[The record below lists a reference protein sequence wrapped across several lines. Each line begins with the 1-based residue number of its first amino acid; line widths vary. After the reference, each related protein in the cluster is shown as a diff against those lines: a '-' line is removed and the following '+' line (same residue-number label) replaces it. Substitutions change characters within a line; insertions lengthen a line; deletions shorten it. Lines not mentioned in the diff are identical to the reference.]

1 MNDIRLPTKTFR
13 NKKREEVKIKEI
25 LDENK
30 TKEKKNSFSVMD
42 ETKEYDTKKLPVEEE
57 IKMDW
62 WDKFVGGIKE
72 GRITIWFWIII
83 LIGMIFAFSVST
95 VKIDFNIEGDIN
107 YKHPEIFQLK
117 GDLND

>member
-1 MNDIRLPTKTFR
+1 MKFGKAFR
-13 NKKREEVKIKEI
+13 HKKRDDAKLKKVRDVI
-25 LDENK
+25 K
-30 TKEKKNSFSVMD
+30 TKDKKNSFSEFD
-42 ETKEYDTKKLPVEEE
+42 EAKEYDIKKLPVEEE

-83 LIGMIFAFSVST
+83 LIAMIFAFSVST

-107 YKHPEIFQLK
+107 YKHPKIFQPK